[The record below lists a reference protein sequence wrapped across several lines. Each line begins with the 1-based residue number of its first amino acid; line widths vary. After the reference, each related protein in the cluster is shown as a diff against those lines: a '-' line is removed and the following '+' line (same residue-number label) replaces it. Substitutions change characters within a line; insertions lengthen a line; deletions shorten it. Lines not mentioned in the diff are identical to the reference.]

1 MDTYVACTWV
11 ASLVALLFGVFKC
24 RTFAEV
30 LFGLSEADAQLELQE
45 RHYEKIK
52 RKSLYW
58 IVFLGLLLAGHTVA
72 FYQVYTDSVGESFEC
87 FDRKRAFVKY
97 QSQSEVVE

>member
-24 RTFAEV
+24 RSFAEV
-30 LFGLSEADAQLELQE
+30 LFGLSETDAQLELQE
-45 RHYEKIK
+45 KHYDKIK

-58 IVFLGLLLAGHTVA
+58 IAFMVLLLAGHTVA
-72 FYQVYTDSVGESFEC
+72 FYFLFTG
-87 FDRKRAFVKY
+87 KY
-97 QSQSEVVE
+97 FCDKS

>member
-24 RTFAEV
+24 RSFAEV
-30 LFGLSEADAQLELQE
+30 LFGLSETDAQLELQE
-45 RHYEKIK
+45 KHYEKIK

-58 IVFLGLLLAGHTVA
+58 IAFLGINKNLQIMGKNVVHLFLGLFFIIL
-72 FYQVYTDSVGESFEC
+72 
-87 FDRKRAFVKY
+87 
-97 QSQSEVVE
+97 

>member
-24 RTFAEV
+24 RSFAEV
-30 LFGLSEADAQLELQE
+30 LFGLSETDAQLELQE
-45 RHYEKIK
+45 KHYDKIK

-58 IVFLGLLLAGHTVA
+58 IAFMVLLLAGHTVA
-72 FYQVYTDSVGESFEC
+72 FYFLYTG
-87 FDRKRAFVKY
+87 KY
-97 QSQSEVVE
+97 KYNLVI